1 MALRA
6 WRVELADANDF
17 VRKVHRHH
25 APEKGHRFSLGVG
38 DTELR
43 GVAICGRPKARGLS
57 QRDVLEVTRV
67 ATDGARNACS
77 WLYSAAARIAE
88 EMGVDEKTL
97 RKNFSRELHA
107 GLLHVEGMILDV
119 LMLKVRQGHVP
130 SVRLLMEMVQTTAP
144 RAPKGDETDDEDE
157 AGDAARAPARLGK
170 KEQRDEEA
178 QLVPSEYGDLYARLR
193 RPS

>member
-1 MALRA
+1 
-6 WRVELADANDF
+6 
-17 VRKVHRHH
+17 
-25 APEKGHRFSLGVG
+25 
-38 DTELR
+38 
-43 GVAICGRPKARGLS
+43 
-57 QRDVLEVTRV
+57 
-67 ATDGARNACS
+67 
-77 WLYSAAARIAE
+77 
-88 EMGVDEKTL
+88 
-97 RKNFSRELHA
+97 
-107 GLLHVEGMILDV
+107 MILDV